1 MTAYRKHVQTFATL
15 LIGVGMILMLAG
27 MIWTLISAAAKVITG

>member
-1 MTAYRKHVQTFATL
+1 MVYRKYVEFFATI
-15 LIGVGMILMLAG
+15 LIGVGMILLLSG

>member
-1 MTAYRKHVQTFATL
+1 MTAYRKHIQIFATL

-27 MIWTLISAAAKVITG
+27 MIWTLIATAAKVVAP